1 MNRRIMR
8 TYLID
13 LVKIGAGEREIKAPT
28 TFLSI
33 VFGVSQQTA
42 SRIINELHQN
52 EYVAKRIKNGYIWLR
67 LTEKGLAEVEDYIKY
82 INDAY
87 EHPGK
92 VILVGYV
99 TKGLGEGAY
108 YISKRRYQIQF
119 KDTLGFYPYPGT
131 LNLKLR
137 DPYYISQN
145 RFLRS
150 LPGYRIKGFRTKD
163 RYFGGAKVFKAVI
176 QSRVEGGIVY
186 ADRTIYGFDIVE
198 VIAEQYLRE
207 HLGLKDGDEVKVEV
221 YINQ

>member
-1 MNRRIMR
+1 MNRRVMR

-13 LVKIGAGEREIKAPT
+13 LVKLGAGEREIKAPT
-28 TFLSI
+28 TFLSV

-42 SRIINELHQN
+42 SRIINELYEN
-52 EYVAKRIKNGYIWLR
+52 EYVYKSIKNGNLWIR
-67 LTEKGLAEVEDYIKY
+67 ITERGLAEVEDYIKY

-87 EHPGK
+87 KHPGK

-119 KDTLGFYPYPGT
+119 KDVLGFYPYPGT
-131 LNLKLR
+131 LNLRLK

-150 LPGYRIKGFRTKD
+150 LPGHRIKGFRTKD
-163 RYFGGAKVFKAVI
+163 RYFGGAKVFKATI
-176 QSRVEGGIVY
+176 QSKVEGGVVY
-186 ADRTIYGFDIVE
+186 ADRSIYGFDVVE
-198 VIAEQYLRE
+198 IIAEQYLRGY
-207 HLGLKDGDEVKVEV
+207 LSISDGDEVKVEV
-221 YINQ
+221 KLNQ

>member
-1 MNRRIMR
+1 MR

-13 LVKIGAGEREIKAPT
+13 LIKLGAGERLIKAPT

-42 SRIINELHQN
+42 SRIINELASH
-52 EYVAKRIKNGYIWLR
+52 EYVYKTMKNGNLWVR

-87 EHPGK
+87 KHPGK
-92 VILVGYV
+92 VILIGYV

-119 KDTLGFYPYPGT
+119 KNALGFYPYPGT
-131 LNLKLR
+131 LNLRLK

-150 LPGYRIKGFRTKD
+150 LPGRRIKGFRTRD
-163 RYFGGAKVFKAVI
+163 RYFGGAKVFKAI
-176 QSRVEGGIVY
+176 INNKVEGGIVY
-186 ADRTIYGFDIVE
+186 ADRSIYGFDVIE

-207 HLGLKDGDEVKVEV
+207 YLGLKDGDEVTVEV
-221 YINQ
+221 KINQ